1 MEPSKKIRIPTEL
14 RDIPRIEEKSELA
27 WNVLKS
33 IFNDPKRI
41 ESKGWDLASLEDD
54 DWPRSIHFQDENN
67 RTWDILVS
75 SMGSVTL
82 RPSFGKKQPIYYM
95 SIVKFSDGSLEWE
108 DEFQNPKDLESV
120 DKEFYS
126 AIERAKD
133 SL

>member
-1 MEPSKKIRIPTEL
+1 MESSKKIRIPTEL
-14 RDIPRIEEKSELA
+14 TDITRIEEKSELA

-41 ESKGWDLASLEDD
+41 ESKGWGLTSLEDD
-54 DWPRSIHFQDENN
+54 DWPRSIHFQDDSN